1 MAVKSR
7 LRAWADRQAKLAGR
21 VEEVVAGVILTRGMM
36 LAPRDTGAL
45 IANGRTYRDSQG
57 HWVTKFGDNDVP
69 YARIQELGGV
79 TGRNQ
84 STNIQGTH
92 YLKRAGD
99 SVKKENIKKYV
110 DMSL

>member
-1 MAVKSR
+1 MGVKSR
-7 LRAWADRQAKLAGR
+7 LGAWADRQAKLAGR
-21 VEEVVAGVILTRGMM
+21 VEEVIAGVVLTRAMM
-36 LAPRDTGAL
+36 LAPKDTGAL
-45 IANGRTYRDSQG
+45 IINGRTYRDSQG

-84 STNIQGTH
+84 STTITGTH